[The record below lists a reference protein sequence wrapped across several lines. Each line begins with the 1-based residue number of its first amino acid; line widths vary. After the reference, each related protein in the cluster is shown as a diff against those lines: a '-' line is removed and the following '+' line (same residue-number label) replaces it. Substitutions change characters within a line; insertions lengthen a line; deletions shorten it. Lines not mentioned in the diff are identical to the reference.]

1 MTTAVAAGLRSYR
14 RGGWEAAHSR
24 LLLLLLVAQGQ
35 RGWEGARYRSRSRSP
50 RISTPIYDVAAH
62 WQAADA
68 CDSQKTN
75 PICCYPLLSSCHRL
89 TDFLV
94 SY

>member
-1 MTTAVAAGLRSYR
+1 MTTTMVGLRSYR

-24 LLLLLLVAQGQ
+24 LLLLLLAAAQGQ

-62 WQAADA
+62 WQAADV

-94 SY
+94 S